1 MYLHNSKD
9 IAKHHLLQYLYL
21 LTKAHRHQVFTYFNL
36 TTNSQMRIENRK
48 TLATKLS
55 ILYHIIYLQLKGICL
70 CLLLVKQ
77 NGSRLLIT
85 RRQKYYVQKLHN
97 NCYLQSMNK
106 DDDDDHW
113 GIKKWAIKT
122 RVLQRQL
129 LLLRWKVFNTGQVG
143 M

>member
-1 MYLHNSKD
+1 
-9 IAKHHLLQYLYL
+9 
-21 LTKAHRHQVFTYFNL
+21 
-36 TTNSQMRIENRK
+36 MRIENRK

-70 CLLLVKQ
+70 GLLLVKQ
-77 NGSRLLIT
+77 NGSMLLIT
-85 RRQKYYVQKLHN
+85 RRQKYYVQKLHNN